1 MRGMT
6 GRLLFL
12 MLLTTPVIAQDAL
25 TEQAFRAR
33 MGFPASVGIS
43 YRNLECRTV
52 SFDEFSSAMA
62 EPAVHADVDR
72 AADGASATITARI
85 RGKTRCESPYPPIT
99 TMPPF
104 ALKDLAGKRM
114 THADLRG
121 KPTLLSFWYS
131 TCVPC
136 IREVEPLNQF
146 AAARPHMNFLAVTF
160 DERAVAQAFVKRFG
174 VRWRVVPDAREFI
187 DRVRVKSYPTV
198 ALFAADGRLLG
209 TKVGGAHD
217 ELEAANVQPQL
228 KRWMDGLLRADAAA
242 EATR

>member
-1 MRGMT
+1 MRRMT
-6 GRLLFL
+6 GRLVLFL
-12 MLLTTPVIAQDAL
+12 LLTTVAYGQDVP
-25 TEQAFRAR
+25 TEHAFRER
-33 MGFPASVGIS
+33 LGFPASVALS
-43 YRNLECRTV
+43 YRNLECKAV
-52 SFDEFSSAMA
+52 SFQDFANSMA
-62 EPAVHADVDR
+62 DPSVHADVDR
-72 AADGASATITARI
+72 AADGTTATITARI
-85 RGKTRCESPYPPIT
+85 RGKARCESPYPPIT
-99 TMPPF
+99 AMPPF
-104 ALKDLAGKRM
+104 TLKDLAGKSVS
-114 THADLRG
+114 DKSLRG

-187 DRVRVKSYPTV
+187 DRVRIKSYPTV

-209 TKVGGAHD
+209 MKVGGAHD

-228 KRWMDGLLRADAAA
+228 KRWMDDLMRVDA
-242 EATR
+242 ETRPNR